1 MAIRWRFLL
10 VILSLPAPLPA
21 QAGGDSMT
29 NAGVVRA
36 AGAVDSVFLLRTR
49 QSDTVAG
56 GDWAAYLMA
65 RLGVR
70 PIPRDLRLRVI
81 VDPTVIRISGRIADL
96 PREALVELGPLLA
109 LLDTGTTVDAWASL
123 QRAGPTAVRFRL
135 DSAALGG
142 IGIPELALAPVL
154 ANVGARYPKLT
165 ATGRDLFVETPPD
178 GQLELVTGGVSLRT
192 PPRPAPPP
200 PPSPHRKDRSH

>member
-1 MAIRWRFLL
+1 MSARSLL
-10 VILSLPAPLPA
+10 LLGLLAAPAGALA
-21 QAGGDSMT
+21 QSSGNSMT

-49 QSDTVAG
+49 LSDTVSG

-70 PIPRDLRLRVI
+70 PIPRDLGLHVL
-81 VDPTVIRISGRIADL
+81 VDTTTIRITGRVADL
-96 PREALVELGPLLA
+96 PREALLELGPLVA
-109 LLDTGTTVDAWASL
+109 LLDTGTALDAWASL
-123 QRAGPTAVRFRL
+123 NRAGPTAVRFHL

-142 IGIPELALAPVL
+142 VGIPEIALAPVL

-178 GQLELVTGGVSLRT
+178 GELRLVPGGVRLAVPRT
-192 PPRPAPPP
+192 AAPPR
-200 PPSPHRKDRSH
+200 SREKSK